1 MKKFRAILR
10 ILLILTVFT
19 LCALTQVLK
28 MHIKNNDVNNEHKQ
42 TEYQSVTDTQN
53 SQETKAETESKEE

>member
-1 MKKFRAILR
+1 MKKIGAILR
-10 ILLILTVFT
+10 ILIILMMFT
-19 LCALTQVLK
+19 LFALTPLLK